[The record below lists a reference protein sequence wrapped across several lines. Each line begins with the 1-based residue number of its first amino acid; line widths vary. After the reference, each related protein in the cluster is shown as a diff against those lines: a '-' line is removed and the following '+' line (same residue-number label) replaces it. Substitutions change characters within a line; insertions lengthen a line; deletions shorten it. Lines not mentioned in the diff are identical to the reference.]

1 MSHKRRWKIPSG
13 AIHAGEYIRPG
24 HWKENLASAM
34 LILAVR
40 SSSIYVQIIRSSTLP
55 TVTAT
60 TVSFQ
65 MFKCQHLQGVRR
77 RISPWCVYCW
87 GRNVEPL
94 VLRCGEKPCRW
105 RCQVQTLR
113 LDFGPRRELTMQKE
127 MTQETEQQGSQT
139 QIDENYWTDKYM
151 LLSKHSQKYGTCSK
165 HREVS
170 LTASLKSL
178 T

>member
-1 MSHKRRWKIPSG
+1 MSHKKRRKIPSG
-13 AIHAGEYIRPG
+13 AIQAGEYIRPG

-40 SSSIYVQIIRSSTLP
+40 SSSIYIQIIGSSTLP

-60 TVSFQ
+60 TVSFHCQ
-65 MFKCQHLQGVRR
+65 MFKYQRLQGVRR
-77 RISPWCVYCW
+77 RISPWCVCCW

-105 RCQVQTLR
+105 RCQVQTSR
-113 LDFGPRRELTMQKE
+113 LDFGPQRELTVQKE

-139 QIDENYWTDKYM
+139 QMDENYWTSEYM
-151 LLSKHSQKYGTCSK
+151 LLSKHSKKYRNMLKT
-165 HREVS
+165 S
-170 LTASLKSL
+170 LGVLDCFT
-178 T
+178 